1 MIQDDEVRGKIY
13 DRRLF
18 RRMLTYMRP
27 YRHILATAVGMI
39 IIAAVLQ
46 LVGPLLTRLAID
58 DYIKIGDMN
67 GLNVLV
73 VIYFSVL
80 IVTFFIQYFQ
90 AYLTQYLGQR
100 LMYDLRSEIFTHLQ
114 SLSLRFFDRNPVGR
128 LMTRV
133 TSDVESLNQMFTQG
147 VVNIFGDLF
156 LLLGIVTAML
166 YINWKLALWTLAV
179 IPVLFLI
186 THIFKKKVRVAFR
199 QVRKWLAQINTLL
212 QENITGMRI
221 VQVFNREAENYKQ
234 FSAVNAQYTRS
245 YIRMIFYYAIFY
257 PAIEVVSAVAIAL
270 VLWRGGIMRLEEAVS
285 YGTLVAF
292 IQFAEKFFRP
302 ISDLSEKYNVLQ
314 GAMAASERI
323 FKLLDTKPDIINP
336 PNPYRPERVKGNI
349 EFNKIWF
356 AYNDDDYVLRDI
368 SLHIAA
374 GESVAV
380 VGHTGAGKTSL
391 INLISRQYDINR
403 GEILL
408 DGMDIRRWDLQA
420 LRGSMALVL
429 QDVFLFSDT
438 IMENVR
444 LANKDISD
452 ADVVQACKKVYA
464 HEFIEQLPGKY
475 QTQLTERGLSL
486 SMGQRQLLA
495 FARAVAFNPSILI
508 LDEATSNIDSETEHL
523 IQKAMAVMMRERTSI
538 IIAHRLSTIQH
549 VDRILLF
556 HKGRLCEEGTHKE
569 LMRQKGLYY
578 QLYQLQYKEQK
589 VMVYK

>member
-1 MIQDDEVRGKIY
+1 MIQDDEVQGKIY

-18 RRMLTYMRP
+18 RRLLSYMRP
-27 YRHILATAVGMI
+27 YGSILAAAVGMI
-39 IIAAVLQ
+39 VISAVLQ
-46 LVGPLLTRLAID
+46 LTGPLLTKLAID
-58 DYIKIGDMN
+58 EYIKTGDLS
-67 GLNVLV
+67 GLNILVL
-73 VIYFSVL
+73 IYFSVL
-80 IVTFFIQYFQ
+80 VVTFFIQYFQ

-100 LMYDLRSEIFTHLQ
+100 LMYDLRSQIFTHIQ

-156 LLLGIVTAML
+156 LLLGIVGAML
-166 YINWKLALWTLAV
+166 YINWKLALWTFAV

-212 QENITGMRI
+212 QENLTGMSI
-221 VQVFNREAENYKQ
+221 VQIFNREEVNFRQ
-234 FSAVNAQYTRS
+234 FSEVNAQYTRS
-245 YIRMIFYYAIFY
+245 YIRMIFYYAVFY

-285 YGTLVAF
+285 FGTLVAF

-323 FKLLDTKPDIINP
+323 FKLLDTKPEITNP
-336 PNPYRPERVKGNI
+336 PKAYKPEKVKGTIVFDNV
-349 EFNKIWF
+349 WF
-356 AYNDDDYVLRDI
+356 AYNRDDYVLRDI
-368 SLHIAA
+368 SFRIEE

-391 INLISRQYDINR
+391 INLLGRQYDVNR
-403 GEILL
+403 GRILL
-408 DGMDIRRWDLQA
+408 DGIDIRQWDLHS
-420 LRGSMALVL
+420 LRAAMALVL
-429 QDVFLFSDT
+429 QDVFLFSGSVL
-438 IMENVR
+438 ENVR
-444 LANKDISD
+444 LGKGAISD
-452 ADVVQACKKVYA
+452 EEVVAACRKVYA
-464 HEFIEQLPGKY
+464 HHFIERLPARYK
-475 QTQLTERGLSL
+475 TELTERGLSL

-495 FARAVAFNPSILI
+495 FARAVAFNPRILI
-508 LDEATSNIDSETEHL
+508 LDEATSNIDSETEQL

-556 HKGRLCEEGTHKE
+556 HKGKLREEGTHKQ
-569 LMRQKGLYY
+569 LMQQKGLYY
-578 QLYQLQYKEQK
+578 QLYQLQYKEQ
-589 VMVYK
+589 MAAD

>member
-1 MIQDDEVRGKIY
+1 MIQDDDIQGKIY

-18 RRMLTYMRP
+18 RRMMAYMVP
-27 YRHILATAVGMI
+27 YRHILAGAVGMI

-46 LVGPLLTRLAID
+46 LVGPLITKLAID
-58 DYIKIGDMN
+58 DYIATGDLN
-67 GLNVLV
+67 GLNKLV

-80 IVTFFIQYFQ
+80 ILTFFIQYFQ
-90 AYLTQYLGQR
+90 AYLTQYLGQK

-156 LLLGIVTAML
+156 LLLGIVSAML
-166 YINWKLALWTLAV
+166 YINWKLALWTFAI

-186 THIFKKKVRVAFR
+186 THIFKTKVRVAFR

-221 VQVFNREAENYKQ
+221 VQVFNREEENFKQ
-234 FSAVNAQYTRS
+234 FSRVNAQYTRA
-245 YIRMIFYYAIFY
+245 YVRMIFYYAVFY

-270 VLWRGGIMRLEEAVS
+270 VLWRGGMMRLEEAVS

-323 FKLLDTKPDIINP
+323 FKLLDTNPDITNP
-336 PNPYRPERVKGNI
+336 SDSYRPEQVNGEIVFDKV
-349 EFNKIWF
+349 WF
-356 AYNDDDYVLRDI
+356 AYNEEDYVLRDI
-368 SLHIAA
+368 SFRIAA
-374 GESVAV
+374 GESIAV
-380 VGHTGAGKTSL
+380 VGHTGAGKTSM
-391 INLISRQYDINR
+391 INLLSRQYDINR

-408 DGMDIRRWDLQA
+408 DGVDVRRWDLPA

-438 IMENVR
+438 IMENIR
-444 LANKDISD
+444 LGNKDISD
-452 ADVVQACKKVYA
+452 GDVVAACKKVYA
-464 HEFIEQLPGKY
+464 HEFIEQLPRKY
-475 QTQLTERGLSL
+475 ETVLTERGLSL

-495 FARAVAFNPSILI
+495 FARAIACNPRILI
-508 LDEATSNIDSETEHL
+508 LDEATSNIDSETEQL
-523 IQKAMAVMMRERTSI
+523 IQKAMTVMMQERTSI
-538 IIAHRLSTIQH
+538 VIAHRLSTIQH
-549 VDRILLF
+549 ADRILLF
-556 HKGRLCEEGTHKE
+556 HKGKLREQGTHE
-569 LMRQKGLYY
+569 QLMSQKGLYF
-578 QLYQLQYKEQK
+578 QLYQLQYKDQQ
-589 VMVYK
+589 VLTG

>member
-1 MIQDDEVRGKIY
+1 MIQDDDIQGKIY

-18 RRMLTYMRP
+18 RRMMAYMVP
-27 YRHILATAVGMI
+27 YRHILAGAVGMI

-46 LVGPLLTRLAID
+46 LVGPLITKLAID
-58 DYIKIGDMN
+58 DYIATGDLN
-67 GLNVLV
+67 GLNKLV

-80 IVTFFIQYFQ
+80 ILTFFIQYFQ
-90 AYLTQYLGQR
+90 AYLTQYLGQK

-156 LLLGIVTAML
+156 LLLGIVSAML
-166 YINWKLALWTLAV
+166 YINWKLALWTFAI

-186 THIFKKKVRVAFR
+186 THIFKTKVRVAFR

-221 VQVFNREAENYKQ
+221 VQVFNREEENFKQ
-234 FSAVNAQYTRS
+234 FSEVNAQYTRA
-245 YIRMIFYYAIFY
+245 YVRMIFYYAVFY

-270 VLWRGGIMRLEEAVS
+270 VLWRGGMMRLEEAVS

-323 FKLLDTKPDIINP
+323 FKLLDTNPDITNP
-336 PNPYRPERVKGNI
+336 SDPYRPKQVNGEIVFDKV
-349 EFNKIWF
+349 WF
-356 AYNDDDYVLRDI
+356 AYNDEDYVLRDI
-368 SLHIAA
+368 SFRIAA
-374 GESVAV
+374 GESIAV
-380 VGHTGAGKTSL
+380 VGHTGAGKTSM
-391 INLISRQYDINR
+391 INLLSRQYDINR

-408 DGMDIRRWDLQA
+408 DGVDVRRWDLPA

-438 IMENVR
+438 IMENIR
-444 LANKDISD
+444 LGNKDISD
-452 ADVVQACKKVYA
+452 ADVVAACKKVYA
-464 HEFIEQLPGKY
+464 HEFIEQLPRKY
-475 QTQLTERGLSL
+475 ETVLTERGLSL

-495 FARAVAFNPSILI
+495 FARAIACNPRILI
-508 LDEATSNIDSETEHL
+508 LDEATSNIDSETEQL
-523 IQKAMAVMMRERTSI
+523 IQKAMTVMMRERTSI
-538 IIAHRLSTIQH
+538 VIAHRLSTIQH
-549 VDRILLF
+549 ADRILLF
-556 HKGRLCEEGTHKE
+556 HKGKLREQGTHE
-569 LMRQKGLYY
+569 QLMSQKGLYF
-578 QLYQLQYKEQK
+578 QLYQLQYKDQQ
-589 VMVYK
+589 VLTG

>member
-1 MIQDDEVRGKIY
+1 RGKIY